1 MSVSATVVLRGGVVQ
16 LGRATGCGATT
27 TRAEV
32 TGGMP
37 EDSRSTLGGV
47 PTLVQDPAPVEFERL
62 LERRRAL
69 GQDLLDEVWEGVY
82 VMNPAPAEGHADIAQ
97 QLAVLFD
104 APARSVG
111 LWPRMSIF
119 NLGEPDDYR
128 IPDGGLLRE
137 RTNRVYAPTAA
148 LVVEIISP
156 RDDTPKKVP
165 FYAKHRVEELV
176 IVDPQE
182 QTVEWLELRPDGVYA
197 PVERSGLVDLSG
209 AELAESIDWPAPPE
223 E

>member
-1 MSVSATVVLRGGVVQ
+1 
-16 LGRATGCGATT
+16 
-27 TRAEV
+27 
-32 TGGMP
+32 MP
-37 EDSRSTLGGV
+37 EGPRSTLGGV

-104 APARSVG
+104 ASARKAG

-119 NLGEPDDYR
+119 NLGEPGDYR

-156 RDDTPKKVP
+156 GDDTPKKVP
-165 FYAKHRVEELV
+165 FYAKRGVEELV
-176 IVDPQE
+176 VVDPQQ
-182 QTVEWLELRPDGVYA
+182 QTVEWLALGPDGIYGS
-197 PVERSGLVDLSG
+197 VERSGLIDLSG
-209 AELAESIDWPAPPE
+209 AELAESIDWPEPPE

>member
-1 MSVSATVVLRGGVVQ
+1 
-16 LGRATGCGATT
+16 
-27 TRAEV
+27 
-32 TGGMP
+32 MP
-37 EDSRSTLGGV
+37 EGPRSTLGGV
-47 PTLVQDPAPVEFERL
+47 PTLVQDPAPVEFEQL

-97 QLAVLFD
+97 QLAVVFD
-104 APARSVG
+104 APARRAG
-111 LWPRMSIF
+111 MWPRMSIF
-119 NLGEPDDYR
+119 NLGEPGDYR

-156 RDDTPKKVP
+156 DDDTPKKVP
-165 FYAKHRVEELV
+165 FYAKHAVEELV
-176 IVDPQE
+176 VVDPQQ
-182 QTVEWLELRPDGVYA
+182 QTVEWLALRPDGAYA
-197 PVERSGLVDLSG
+197 PVERSGLIDLSA
-209 AELAESIDWPAPPE
+209 AELAKSIDWPAPPE

>member
-1 MSVSATVVLRGGVVQ
+1 
-16 LGRATGCGATT
+16 
-27 TRAEV
+27 
-32 TGGMP
+32 MP
-37 EDSRSTLGGV
+37 EDWRSSLGGV
-47 PTLVQDPAPVEFERL
+47 PTLVQDPAPVEFEQL

-69 GQDLLDEVWEGVY
+69 GQDLLDEVWDGVY
-82 VMNPAPAEGHADIAQ
+82 VMNPAPAEGHADVSQ

-104 APARSVG
+104 APARRAG

-119 NLGEPDDYR
+119 NLGEPGDYR

-156 RDDTPKKVP
+156 DDDTPKKVP
-165 FYAKHRVEELV
+165 FYAKHNVEELV
-176 IVDPQE
+176 IVDPQQ
-182 QTVEWLELRPDGVYA
+182 QTVEWLGLRPDGAYA
-197 PVERSGLVDLSG
+197 PVERSGLIDLP
-209 AELAESIDWPAPPE
+209 AAQLVKSIDWPAPPE

>member
-1 MSVSATVVLRGGVVQ
+1 MPQ
-16 LGRATGCGATT
+16 D
-27 TRAEV
+27 TR
-32 TGGMP
+32 T
-37 EDSRSTLGGV
+37 TLGGV
-47 PTLVQDPAPVEFERL
+47 PTLVQDPAPVEFELL
-62 LERRRAL
+62 LECRRAL

-104 APARSVG
+104 APARSAG
-111 LWPRMSIF
+111 LWPRLSIF
-119 NLGEPDDYR
+119 NLGQPGDYR

-156 RDDTPKKVP
+156 GDDTPKKVP
-165 FYAKHRVEELV
+165 FYARHGVEELV
-176 IVDPQE
+176 VVDPQR
-182 QTVEWLELRPDGVYA
+182 QSVEWLALGPDGAYA
-197 PVERSGLVDLSG
+197 PVGRSGLIDLSG

-223 E
+223 A

>member
-1 MSVSATVVLRGGVVQ
+1 
-16 LGRATGCGATT
+16 
-27 TRAEV
+27 
-32 TGGMP
+32 MP
-37 EDSRSTLGGV
+37 EDSRSTLGRM
-47 PTLVQDPAPVEFERL
+47 PTLVQDPAPVEFEQL

-82 VMNPAPAEGHADIAQ
+82 VMIPAPAEGHADISQ
-97 QLAVLFD
+97 QLAVLID
-104 APARSVG
+104 APARRAS

-119 NLGEPDDYR
+119 NLGDPGDYR

-156 RDDTPKKVP
+156 DDDTPKKVA
-165 FYAKHRVEELV
+165 FYAKHGVEELV
-176 IVDPQE
+176 IVDPQQ
-182 QTVEWLELRPDGVYA
+182 QTVEWLGLRPDGEYP
-197 PVERSGLVDLSG
+197 PVERSGLIDLSA
-209 AELAESIDWPAPPE
+209 AELAKSIDWPAPPE